1 MSWLLTDEEF
11 RGARAAARAGTIT
24 SELYAFL
31 QRLVAAHVR
40 QRLAAAAASPTGRW
54 DDEAVQETV
63 HEWLADR
70 LLPGGLRSA
79 FDATAYPKALSR
91 YLEEAFRTHLA
102 SKARARGGPR
112 LLVRARRL
120 LGSNDRYERFQ
131 SGSSWRSDWWGLS
144 DWENPQPYQG
154 DDTTLVQMTFALG
167 DFAIVRHSAA
177 SEREDPVISSADLDR
192 LLTGLMTSTAALLTL
207 DHFDMVL
214 KERFAFAYAGATVDL
229 AAVEEPSTDELQ
241 PGEKLR
247 IEESARE
254 ILAEVSERQ
263 LAILRD
269 KLREG
274 LTLEQ
279 LAARHEVSR
288 GTADNELR
296 RVDAV
301 ARAHTLDDERFD
313 EILEMVVDLA
323 SSEGGQP

>member
-1 MSWLLTDEEF
+1 
-11 RGARAAARAGTIT
+11 
-24 SELYAFL
+24 
-31 QRLVAAHVR
+31 
-40 QRLAAAAASPTGRW
+40 
-54 DDEAVQETV
+54 
-63 HEWLADR
+63 
-70 LLPGGLRSA
+70 
-79 FDATAYPKALSR
+79 
-91 YLEEAFRTHLA
+91 
-102 SKARARGGPR
+102 
-112 LLVRARRL
+112 
-120 LGSNDRYERFQ
+120 
-131 SGSSWRSDWWGLS
+131 
-144 DWENPQPYQG
+144 
-154 DDTTLVQMTFALG
+154 
-167 DFAIVRHSAA
+167 
-177 SEREDPVISSADLDR
+177 
-192 LLTGLMTSTAALLTL
+192 MTSTAALLTL